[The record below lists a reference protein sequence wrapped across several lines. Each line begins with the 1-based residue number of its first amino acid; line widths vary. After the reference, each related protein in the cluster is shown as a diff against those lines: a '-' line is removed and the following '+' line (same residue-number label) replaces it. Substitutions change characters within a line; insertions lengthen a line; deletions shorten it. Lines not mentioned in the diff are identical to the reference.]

1 MADCK
6 VDIIIPTYKPDKG
19 FFKLIEALEK
29 QTLRPEN
36 IFLMNTEEKYLNTLL
51 YGTSFKES
59 HPRVHVK
66 NVSRREFNHGRT
78 RNAGAKRSVA
88 DVIIFMTQDAFPE
101 DDKLIESLVK
111 ALEDKDVAA
120 AYARQL
126 PSANANLMEK
136 YSRTFNYPETGF
148 VKSEKDLDTLGIKTY
163 FCSNACA
170 AYNKATFDELGGFVD
185 FTIFNE
191 DMLYAAKAI
200 KAGKKIAYAPSARVV
215 HSHNYT
221 GKQQFKRNFDL
232 GVSQADHPEVFG
244 PLKSENEGIRL
255 VKNTARFL
263 LQNKRGYQIPAL
275 IYISGCKFLGYKLGL
290 NYKRLSKKMI
300 LRCTMNKAYWGRY
313 WDKKEIPENVYAGYG
328 KTEEERQRRRN

>member
-6 VDIIIPTYKPDKG
+6 VDIVIPTYKPDKS
-19 FFKLIEALEK
+19 FFKLIDALEN
-29 QTLRPEN
+29 QTVKPEK
-36 IFLMNTEEKYLNTLL
+36 IILMNTEEKYLNTLL
-51 YGTSFKES
+51 YGTSFKEN
-59 HPRVHVK
+59 HPNVYVK

-78 RNAGAKRSVA
+78 RNAGARRSEA
-88 DVIIFMTQDAFPE
+88 EFIIFMTQDAYP
-101 DDKLIESLVK
+101 DDDRMIESLVG

-126 PSANANLMEK
+126 PKADATLMEK
-136 YSRTFNYPETGF
+136 YSRAFNYPEEPH
-148 VKSEKDLDTLGIKTY
+148 VKSEKDIETLGIKTY

-170 AYNKATFDELGGFVD
+170 AYNKAVFDELGGFVD

-191 DMLYAAKAI
+191 DMLYAAKAV
-200 KAGKKIAYAPSARVV
+200 KAGKKIAYVPSARVV

-221 GKQQFKRNFDL
+221 GVQQFKRNFDL

-244 PLKSENEGIRL
+244 PLKSENEGVRL

-263 LQNKRGYQIPAL
+263 MQNKKGYQIPSL
-275 IYISGCKFLGYKLGL
+275 IYISGCKYLGYKLGL
-290 NYKRLSKKMI
+290 NYKKLSKKMI
-300 LRCTMNKAYWGRY
+300 LKCTMNKSYWSRY
-313 WDKKEIPENVYAGYG
+313 WDKKEVPENVYAGYG